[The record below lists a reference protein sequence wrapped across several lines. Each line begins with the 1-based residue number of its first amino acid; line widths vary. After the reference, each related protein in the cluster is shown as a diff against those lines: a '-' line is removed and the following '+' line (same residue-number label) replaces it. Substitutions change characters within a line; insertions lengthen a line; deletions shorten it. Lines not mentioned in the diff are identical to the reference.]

1 MIQQIAIKTAERM
14 SERSIIE
21 TGKVRIY
28 AYGLELLYSSLA
40 GVAALLIIS
49 AICGKPFLWIPYLAG
64 FVPLRLSGGGYH
76 AKTHFRCIFTFSF
89 LYSLVLFT
97 ERLYPIPVKACLIA
111 CSINLVIIL
120 LFSPVAAPNKPLKES
135 SRRTNRRNSLLLGL
149 VNLLGAFAAVFLFT
163 PNGQWVNMYFAGSSM
178 AGLSMLL
185 AVIKKQ
191 ERRKFYESNG

>member
-1 MIQQIAIKTAERM
+1 MIQQIAIKTAEKM

-21 TGKVRIY
+21 TGKARIY

>member
-1 MIQQIAIKTAERM
+1 MIQQIAIKTAEKM

-21 TGKVRIY
+21 TGKARIY

-89 LYSLVLFT
+89 LYFLVLFT
-97 ERLYPIPVKACLIA
+97 ERLYPIPVKAYLIT

-135 SRRTNRRNSLLLGL
+135 SRRINRRNSLLLGL
-149 VNLLGAFAAVFLFT
+149 VNLLGAMAVVFLFT

>member
-64 FVPLRLSGGGYH
+64 FVPLRLSGGGEH